1 MKLFLGGKLYRKI
14 QKKKLQFFFSN
25 LYVNTVTIPLGFFLF
40 DTQIDTNSILR
51 LFNVSSSYP
60 AIVCDSAGHW

>member
-14 QKKKLQFFFSN
+14 QKKNCNFFSSN
-25 LYVNTVTIPLGFFLF
+25 LYVNTVTIPLVLFLF
-40 DTQIDTNSILR
+40 DTQIDTNSIVR

>member
-1 MKLFLGGKLYRKI
+1 MKLFLGGKLYRKM
-14 QKKKLQFFFSN
+14 QKKIAIFFFKPVCQHRD
-25 LYVNTVTIPLGFFLF
+25 YTTRFFLF